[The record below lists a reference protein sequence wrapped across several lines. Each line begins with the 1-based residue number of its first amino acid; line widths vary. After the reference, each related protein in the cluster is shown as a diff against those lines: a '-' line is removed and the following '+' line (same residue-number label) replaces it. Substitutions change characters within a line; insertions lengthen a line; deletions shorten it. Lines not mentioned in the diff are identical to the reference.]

1 MYFCRPGLDTALL
14 PGSFKQTIRGGNAG
28 WRFPPV
34 LLSAP
39 LRHSLRQG
47 HCAQS
52 SMECTLMNYYG
63 CYYTGR
69 GCPCSCDTS
78 DDELFQRGP
87 QGPQGIPGERGPQ
100 GPRGPKGDPGCP
112 GPVGPRGMAGLP
124 GARGPQGVRGD
135 AGPKG
140 DPGPMGP
147 QGIRGVPGPMGPQ
160 GDRGPV
166 GPKGDPGPAGPMGP
180 KGEQGDPGARGP
192 VGEQGPMGEQGLQ
205 GETGPQGPQ
214 GERGCPGPMGEQ
226 GPMGPTGP
234 AGEVGPTGPQG
245 LTGLTG
251 PTGPTGPKGIQG
263 VTGPTGPQGIQGV
276 TGPTGPQGSQGVTG
290 PTGPQGSQGVTGPTG
305 PTGPQ
310 GIQGVTGP
318 TGLTGATP
326 SVTVRNV
333 TSGST
338 AAVTATPS
346 DTGVAL
352 DFVLPQG
359 PTGPTGSTG
368 VKGDIGATGP
378 APTITVEE
386 SSPTAYRVRFHG
398 SGADVVSPN
407 LRASPEVYNINLS
420 STGSAREITLG
431 KLILNVQNAGTS
443 AIRLSLRA
451 ADTAA
456 PVLVDLRRTTIY
468 DGSTIESQTW
478 NSVSFSTAQIIDD
491 ILYDNSQETHWMRL
505 RQQDPAT
512 KLWSMCQITTF
523 ASAAGARVSV
533 IIDWYYTGVTFAAP
547 SGS

>member
-1 MYFCRPGLDTALL
+1 
-14 PGSFKQTIRGGNAG
+14 
-28 WRFPPV
+28 
-34 LLSAP
+34 
-39 LRHSLRQG
+39 
-47 HCAQS
+47 
-52 SMECTLMNYYG
+52 MNYYG

-124 GARGPQGVRGD
+124 GTRGPQGVRGD
-135 AGPKG
+135 A
-140 DPGPMGP
+140 
-147 QGIRGVPGPMGPQ
+147 
-160 GDRGPV
+160 
-166 GPKGDPGPAGPMGP
+166 
-180 KGEQGDPGARGP
+180 
-192 VGEQGPMGEQGLQ
+192 
-205 GETGPQGPQ
+205 
-214 GERGCPGPMGEQ
+214 
-226 GPMGPTGP
+226 
-234 AGEVGPTGPQG
+234 
-245 LTGLTG
+245 
-251 PTGPTGPKGIQG
+251 
-263 VTGPTGPQGIQGV
+263 GPTGPQGIQGV

-290 PTGPQGSQGVTGPTG
+290 P
-305 PTGPQ
+305 
-310 GIQGVTGP
+310 
-318 TGLTGATP
+318 TGATP

-359 PTGPTGSTG
+359 PTGPTGSAG

-407 LRASPEVYNINLS
+407 LRASPEVYNMNLS

>member
-1 MYFCRPGLDTALL
+1 
-14 PGSFKQTIRGGNAG
+14 
-28 WRFPPV
+28 
-34 LLSAP
+34 
-39 LRHSLRQG
+39 
-47 HCAQS
+47 
-52 SMECTLMNYYG
+52 
-63 CYYTGR
+63 
-69 GCPCSCDTS
+69 
-78 DDELFQRGP
+78 
-87 QGPQGIPGERGPQ
+87 
-100 GPRGPKGDPGCP
+100 
-112 GPVGPRGMAGLP
+112 
-124 GARGPQGVRGD
+124 
-135 AGPKG
+135 
-140 DPGPMGP
+140 
-147 QGIRGVPGPMGPQ
+147 
-160 GDRGPV
+160 
-166 GPKGDPGPAGPMGP
+166 
-180 KGEQGDPGARGP
+180 
-192 VGEQGPMGEQGLQ
+192 
-205 GETGPQGPQ
+205 
-214 GERGCPGPMGEQ
+214 
-226 GPMGPTGP
+226 MGPTGP

-305 PTGPQ
+305 PQGIQGVTGPTGPQGSQGVTGPTGPTGPQ

-326 SVTVRNV
+326 S
-333 TSGST
+333 
-338 AAVTATPS
+338 

-352 DFVLPQG
+352 GFVRPQG

-407 LRASPEVYNINLS
+407 LRASPEVYNMNLS

>member
-1 MYFCRPGLDTALL
+1 
-14 PGSFKQTIRGGNAG
+14 
-28 WRFPPV
+28 
-34 LLSAP
+34 
-39 LRHSLRQG
+39 
-47 HCAQS
+47 
-52 SMECTLMNYYG
+52 MNYYG

-124 GARGPQGVRGD
+124 GTRGPQGVRGD

-251 PTGPTGPKGIQG
+251 PTGPI
-263 VTGPTGPQGIQGV
+263 GPQGIQGV
-276 TGPTGPQGSQGVTG
+276 
-290 PTGPQGSQGVTGPTG
+290 TG

-407 LRASPEVYNINLS
+407 LRASPEVYNMNLS

>member
-1 MYFCRPGLDTALL
+1 
-14 PGSFKQTIRGGNAG
+14 
-28 WRFPPV
+28 
-34 LLSAP
+34 
-39 LRHSLRQG
+39 
-47 HCAQS
+47 
-52 SMECTLMNYYG
+52 MNYYG

-251 PTGPTGPKGIQG
+251 PTGPI
-263 VTGPTGPQGIQGV
+263 GPQGIQGV

-290 PTGPQGSQGVTGPTG
+290 PTGT
-305 PTGPQ
+305 
-310 GIQGVTGP
+310 
-318 TGLTGATP
+318 TP

-407 LRASPEVYNINLS
+407 LRASPEVYNMNLS

>member
-1 MYFCRPGLDTALL
+1 
-14 PGSFKQTIRGGNAG
+14 
-28 WRFPPV
+28 
-34 LLSAP
+34 
-39 LRHSLRQG
+39 
-47 HCAQS
+47 
-52 SMECTLMNYYG
+52 MNYYG

-276 TGPTGPQGSQGVTG
+276 TGPTG
-290 PTGPQGSQGVTGPTG
+290 
-305 PTGPQ
+305 
-310 GIQGVTGP
+310 
-318 TGLTGATP
+318 LTGATP

-407 LRASPEVYNINLS
+407 LRASPEVYNMNLS

>member
-1 MYFCRPGLDTALL
+1 
-14 PGSFKQTIRGGNAG
+14 
-28 WRFPPV
+28 
-34 LLSAP
+34 
-39 LRHSLRQG
+39 
-47 HCAQS
+47 
-52 SMECTLMNYYG
+52 
-63 CYYTGR
+63 
-69 GCPCSCDTS
+69 
-78 DDELFQRGP
+78 
-87 QGPQGIPGERGPQ
+87 
-100 GPRGPKGDPGCP
+100 
-112 GPVGPRGMAGLP
+112 
-124 GARGPQGVRGD
+124 
-135 AGPKG
+135 
-140 DPGPMGP
+140 
-147 QGIRGVPGPMGPQ
+147 
-160 GDRGPV
+160 
-166 GPKGDPGPAGPMGP
+166 
-180 KGEQGDPGARGP
+180 
-192 VGEQGPMGEQGLQ
+192 
-205 GETGPQGPQ
+205 
-214 GERGCPGPMGEQ
+214 
-226 GPMGPTGP
+226 MGPTGP

-251 PTGPTGPKGIQG
+251 PTGPTGPQGIQG

-276 TGPTGPQGSQGVTG
+276 TGPTGPQGI
-290 PTGPQGSQGVTGPTG
+290 QGVTGPTG

-310 GIQGVTGP
+310 GIQGVTGPTGPTGPQGSQGVTGP

-346 DTGVAL
+346 DTGVAR

-359 PTGPTGSTG
+359 PTGPTGSAG

-407 LRASPEVYNINLS
+407 LRASPEVYNMNLS

-431 KLILNVQNAGTS
+431 KLILNVQNGS
-443 AIRLSLRA
+443 SSSIRLSLRA
-451 ADTAA
+451 ANTAA

-478 NSVSFSTAQIIDD
+478 NSVPFSTSQIIDD
-491 ILYDNSQETHWMRL
+491 VLYDNSQETHWMRL

>member
-1 MYFCRPGLDTALL
+1 
-14 PGSFKQTIRGGNAG
+14 
-28 WRFPPV
+28 
-34 LLSAP
+34 
-39 LRHSLRQG
+39 
-47 HCAQS
+47 
-52 SMECTLMNYYG
+52 
-63 CYYTGR
+63 
-69 GCPCSCDTS
+69 
-78 DDELFQRGP
+78 
-87 QGPQGIPGERGPQ
+87 
-100 GPRGPKGDPGCP
+100 
-112 GPVGPRGMAGLP
+112 
-124 GARGPQGVRGD
+124 
-135 AGPKG
+135 
-140 DPGPMGP
+140 
-147 QGIRGVPGPMGPQ
+147 
-160 GDRGPV
+160 
-166 GPKGDPGPAGPMGP
+166 
-180 KGEQGDPGARGP
+180 
-192 VGEQGPMGEQGLQ
+192 
-205 GETGPQGPQ
+205 
-214 GERGCPGPMGEQ
+214 
-226 GPMGPTGP
+226 MGPTGP

-251 PTGPTGPKGIQG
+251 PTGPIGPQGIQGVTGPTGPQGIQGVTGPTGPQGSQGIQGVTGPTGPTGPQGIQGVTGPTGPQGSQGVTGPTGPQGIQG

-407 LRASPEVYNINLS
+407 LRASPEVYNMNLS

>member
-1 MYFCRPGLDTALL
+1 
-14 PGSFKQTIRGGNAG
+14 
-28 WRFPPV
+28 
-34 LLSAP
+34 
-39 LRHSLRQG
+39 
-47 HCAQS
+47 
-52 SMECTLMNYYG
+52 MNYYG

-263 VTGPTGPQGIQGV
+263 VTGPTGPQG
-276 TGPTGPQGSQGVTG
+276 SQGVTG
-290 PTGPQGSQGVTGPTG
+290 PTGT
-305 PTGPQ
+305 
-310 GIQGVTGP
+310 
-318 TGLTGATP
+318 TP

-407 LRASPEVYNINLS
+407 LRASPEVYNMNLS

>member
-1 MYFCRPGLDTALL
+1 
-14 PGSFKQTIRGGNAG
+14 
-28 WRFPPV
+28 
-34 LLSAP
+34 
-39 LRHSLRQG
+39 
-47 HCAQS
+47 
-52 SMECTLMNYYG
+52 
-63 CYYTGR
+63 
-69 GCPCSCDTS
+69 
-78 DDELFQRGP
+78 
-87 QGPQGIPGERGPQ
+87 
-100 GPRGPKGDPGCP
+100 
-112 GPVGPRGMAGLP
+112 
-124 GARGPQGVRGD
+124 
-135 AGPKG
+135 
-140 DPGPMGP
+140 
-147 QGIRGVPGPMGPQ
+147 
-160 GDRGPV
+160 
-166 GPKGDPGPAGPMGP
+166 
-180 KGEQGDPGARGP
+180 
-192 VGEQGPMGEQGLQ
+192 
-205 GETGPQGPQ
+205 
-214 GERGCPGPMGEQ
+214 
-226 GPMGPTGP
+226 MGPTGP

-251 PTGPTGPKGIQG
+251 PTGPTGPQGIQG

-276 TGPTGPQGSQGVTG
+276 TGPTGPQGI
-290 PTGPQGSQGVTGPTG
+290 QGVTGPTG

-310 GIQGVTGP
+310 GIQGVTGPTGPTGPQGSQGVTGP

-359 PTGPTGSTG
+359 PTGPTGSAG

-407 LRASPEVYNINLS
+407 LRASPEVYNMNLS

-431 KLILNVQNAGTS
+431 KLILNVQNGS
-443 AIRLSLRA
+443 SSSIRLSLRA
-451 ADTAA
+451 ANTAA

-478 NSVSFSTAQIIDD
+478 NSVPFSTSQIIDD
-491 ILYDNSQETHWMRL
+491 VLYDNSQETHWMRL

-512 KLWSMCQITTF
+512 SLWSMCQITTF
-523 ASAAGARVSV
+523 ASAAGARVS
-533 IIDWYYTGVTFAAP
+533 IIVDWYYTGATFTVPTA
-547 SGS
+547 

>member
-1 MYFCRPGLDTALL
+1 
-14 PGSFKQTIRGGNAG
+14 
-28 WRFPPV
+28 
-34 LLSAP
+34 
-39 LRHSLRQG
+39 
-47 HCAQS
+47 
-52 SMECTLMNYYG
+52 
-63 CYYTGR
+63 
-69 GCPCSCDTS
+69 
-78 DDELFQRGP
+78 
-87 QGPQGIPGERGPQ
+87 
-100 GPRGPKGDPGCP
+100 
-112 GPVGPRGMAGLP
+112 
-124 GARGPQGVRGD
+124 
-135 AGPKG
+135 
-140 DPGPMGP
+140 
-147 QGIRGVPGPMGPQ
+147 
-160 GDRGPV
+160 
-166 GPKGDPGPAGPMGP
+166 
-180 KGEQGDPGARGP
+180 
-192 VGEQGPMGEQGLQ
+192 
-205 GETGPQGPQ
+205 
-214 GERGCPGPMGEQ
+214 
-226 GPMGPTGP
+226 MGPTGP
-234 AGEVGPTGPQG
+234 AGEAGPTGPQG

-251 PTGPTGPKGIQG
+251 PTGPIGPSGAPG
-263 VTGPTGPQGIQGV
+263 STGPTGPQGIQGV
-276 TGPTGPQGSQGVTG
+276 TGPTGPTGSQGI
-290 PTGPQGSQGVTGPTG
+290 QGVTGPTG

-318 TGLTGATP
+318 TGPTGPQGIQGVTGPTGPTGPQGIQGVAGPTGPTGSQGIQGVTGPTGATP

-359 PTGPTGSTG
+359 PTGPAGSAG

-407 LRASPEVYNINLS
+407 LRASPEVYNMNLS

-431 KLILNVQNAGTS
+431 KLILSVQNASTS

>member
-1 MYFCRPGLDTALL
+1 
-14 PGSFKQTIRGGNAG
+14 
-28 WRFPPV
+28 
-34 LLSAP
+34 
-39 LRHSLRQG
+39 
-47 HCAQS
+47 
-52 SMECTLMNYYG
+52 
-63 CYYTGR
+63 
-69 GCPCSCDTS
+69 
-78 DDELFQRGP
+78 
-87 QGPQGIPGERGPQ
+87 
-100 GPRGPKGDPGCP
+100 
-112 GPVGPRGMAGLP
+112 
-124 GARGPQGVRGD
+124 
-135 AGPKG
+135 
-140 DPGPMGP
+140 
-147 QGIRGVPGPMGPQ
+147 
-160 GDRGPV
+160 
-166 GPKGDPGPAGPMGP
+166 
-180 KGEQGDPGARGP
+180 
-192 VGEQGPMGEQGLQ
+192 
-205 GETGPQGPQ
+205 
-214 GERGCPGPMGEQ
+214 
-226 GPMGPTGP
+226 MGPTGP

-251 PTGPTGPKGIQG
+251 PTGPTGPQGIQG

-310 GIQGVTGP
+310 GSQGVTGPTGPQGIQGVTGP
-318 TGLTGATP
+318 TGPQGSQGVTGPTGPQGIQGVTGPTGPQGIQGVTGPTGPQGIQGVTGPTGPQGSQGVTGPTGTTP

-359 PTGPTGSTG
+359 PTGPTGSAG

-407 LRASPEVYNINLS
+407 LRASPEVYNMNLS

>member
-1 MYFCRPGLDTALL
+1 
-14 PGSFKQTIRGGNAG
+14 
-28 WRFPPV
+28 
-34 LLSAP
+34 
-39 LRHSLRQG
+39 
-47 HCAQS
+47 
-52 SMECTLMNYYG
+52 MNYYG

-124 GARGPQGVRGD
+124 GTRGPQGVRGD

-251 PTGPTGPKGIQG
+251 PTGPI
-263 VTGPTGPQGIQGV
+263 GPQGIQGV

-290 PTGPQGSQGVTGPTG
+290 PTGT
-305 PTGPQ
+305 
-310 GIQGVTGP
+310 
-318 TGLTGATP
+318 TP

-407 LRASPEVYNINLS
+407 LRASPEVYNMNLS

>member
-1 MYFCRPGLDTALL
+1 
-14 PGSFKQTIRGGNAG
+14 
-28 WRFPPV
+28 
-34 LLSAP
+34 
-39 LRHSLRQG
+39 
-47 HCAQS
+47 
-52 SMECTLMNYYG
+52 
-63 CYYTGR
+63 
-69 GCPCSCDTS
+69 
-78 DDELFQRGP
+78 
-87 QGPQGIPGERGPQ
+87 
-100 GPRGPKGDPGCP
+100 
-112 GPVGPRGMAGLP
+112 
-124 GARGPQGVRGD
+124 
-135 AGPKG
+135 
-140 DPGPMGP
+140 
-147 QGIRGVPGPMGPQ
+147 
-160 GDRGPV
+160 
-166 GPKGDPGPAGPMGP
+166 
-180 KGEQGDPGARGP
+180 
-192 VGEQGPMGEQGLQ
+192 
-205 GETGPQGPQ
+205 
-214 GERGCPGPMGEQ
+214 
-226 GPMGPTGP
+226 MGPTGP

-251 PTGPTGPKGIQG
+251 PTGPIGPQGIQGVTGPTGPQGSQGVTGPTGPQGSQGVTGPTGPQGIQG

-305 PTGPQ
+305 
-310 GIQGVTGP
+310 
-318 TGLTGATP
+318 ATP

-359 PTGPTGSTG
+359 PTGPAGSAG

-407 LRASPEVYNINLS
+407 LRASPEVYNMNLS

-431 KLILNVQNAGTS
+431 KLILSVQNASTS

>member
-1 MYFCRPGLDTALL
+1 
-14 PGSFKQTIRGGNAG
+14 
-28 WRFPPV
+28 
-34 LLSAP
+34 
-39 LRHSLRQG
+39 
-47 HCAQS
+47 
-52 SMECTLMNYYG
+52 
-63 CYYTGR
+63 
-69 GCPCSCDTS
+69 
-78 DDELFQRGP
+78 
-87 QGPQGIPGERGPQ
+87 
-100 GPRGPKGDPGCP
+100 
-112 GPVGPRGMAGLP
+112 MAGLP

-263 VTGPTGPQGIQGV
+263 VTGPTGPQG
-276 TGPTGPQGSQGVTG
+276 SQGVTG
-290 PTGPQGSQGVTGPTG
+290 PTGT
-305 PTGPQ
+305 
-310 GIQGVTGP
+310 
-318 TGLTGATP
+318 TP

-407 LRASPEVYNINLS
+407 LRASPEVYNMNLS

>member
-1 MYFCRPGLDTALL
+1 
-14 PGSFKQTIRGGNAG
+14 
-28 WRFPPV
+28 
-34 LLSAP
+34 
-39 LRHSLRQG
+39 
-47 HCAQS
+47 
-52 SMECTLMNYYG
+52 
-63 CYYTGR
+63 
-69 GCPCSCDTS
+69 
-78 DDELFQRGP
+78 
-87 QGPQGIPGERGPQ
+87 
-100 GPRGPKGDPGCP
+100 
-112 GPVGPRGMAGLP
+112 
-124 GARGPQGVRGD
+124 
-135 AGPKG
+135 
-140 DPGPMGP
+140 
-147 QGIRGVPGPMGPQ
+147 
-160 GDRGPV
+160 
-166 GPKGDPGPAGPMGP
+166 
-180 KGEQGDPGARGP
+180 
-192 VGEQGPMGEQGLQ
+192 
-205 GETGPQGPQ
+205 
-214 GERGCPGPMGEQ
+214 
-226 GPMGPTGP
+226 MGPTGP

-305 PTGPQ
+305 PQGIQGVTGPTGPQGSQGVTGPTGPTGPQ

-359 PTGPTGSTG
+359 PSGPTGSTG

-386 SSPTAYRVRFHG
+386 STPTTYRVRFHS
-398 SGADVVSPN
+398 SGADVISPN
-407 LRASPEVYNINLS
+407 LRAAPEVYNMDLS
-420 STGSAREITLG
+420 ATGSTRDIPLG
-431 KLILNVQNAGTS
+431 KLILNVQNGS
-443 AIRLSLRA
+443 SSSIRLSLRA
-451 ADTAA
+451 ANTAA

-478 NSVSFSTAQIIDD
+478 NSVPFSTSQIIDD
-491 ILYDNSQETHWMRL
+491 VLYDNSQETHWMRL

-512 KLWSMCQITTF
+512 SLWSMCQITTF
-523 ASAAGARVSV
+523 ASAAGARVS
-533 IIDWYYTGVTFAAP
+533 IIVDWYYTGATFTVP
-547 SGS
+547 TV

>member
-1 MYFCRPGLDTALL
+1 
-14 PGSFKQTIRGGNAG
+14 
-28 WRFPPV
+28 
-34 LLSAP
+34 
-39 LRHSLRQG
+39 
-47 HCAQS
+47 
-52 SMECTLMNYYG
+52 MNYYG

-124 GARGPQGVRGD
+124 GTRGPQGVRGD
-135 AGPKG
+135 A
-140 DPGPMGP
+140 
-147 QGIRGVPGPMGPQ
+147 
-160 GDRGPV
+160 
-166 GPKGDPGPAGPMGP
+166 
-180 KGEQGDPGARGP
+180 
-192 VGEQGPMGEQGLQ
+192 
-205 GETGPQGPQ
+205 
-214 GERGCPGPMGEQ
+214 
-226 GPMGPTGP
+226 
-234 AGEVGPTGPQG
+234 
-245 LTGLTG
+245 
-251 PTGPTGPKGIQG
+251 
-263 VTGPTGPQGIQGV
+263 GPTGPQGIQGV
-276 TGPTGPQGSQGVTG
+276 TGPTGP
-290 PTGPQGSQGVTGPTG
+290 TGPQGSQGVTGPTG
-305 PTGPQ
+305 T
-310 GIQGVTGP
+310 
-318 TGLTGATP
+318 TP

-407 LRASPEVYNINLS
+407 LRASPEVYNMNLS

>member
-1 MYFCRPGLDTALL
+1 
-14 PGSFKQTIRGGNAG
+14 
-28 WRFPPV
+28 
-34 LLSAP
+34 
-39 LRHSLRQG
+39 
-47 HCAQS
+47 
-52 SMECTLMNYYG
+52 MNYYG

-263 VTGPTGPQGIQGV
+263 VTGPTGP
-276 TGPTGPQGSQGVTG
+276 
-290 PTGPQGSQGVTGPTG
+290 
-305 PTGPQ
+305 TGPQ

-386 SSPTAYRVRFHG
+386 STPTTYRVRFHS
-398 SGADVVSPN
+398 SGADVISPN
-407 LRASPEVYNINLS
+407 LRAAPEVYNMDLS
-420 STGSAREITLG
+420 ATGSTRDIPLG
-431 KLILNVQNAGTS
+431 KLILNVQNGS
-443 AIRLSLRA
+443 SSSIRLSLRA
-451 ADTAA
+451 ANTAA

-478 NSVSFSTAQIIDD
+478 NSVPFSTSQIIDD
-491 ILYDNSQETHWMRL
+491 VLYDNSQETHWMRL

-512 KLWSMCQITTF
+512 SLWSMCQITTF
-523 ASAAGARVSV
+523 ASAAGARVS
-533 IIDWYYTGVTFAAP
+533 IIVDWYYTGATFTVP
-547 SGS
+547 TV

>member
-1 MYFCRPGLDTALL
+1 
-14 PGSFKQTIRGGNAG
+14 
-28 WRFPPV
+28 
-34 LLSAP
+34 
-39 LRHSLRQG
+39 
-47 HCAQS
+47 
-52 SMECTLMNYYG
+52 MNYYG

-124 GARGPQGVRGD
+124 GTRGPQGVRGD

-166 GPKGDPGPAGPMGP
+166 DPKGDPGPAGPMGP

-251 PTGPTGPKGIQG
+251 PTGPI
-263 VTGPTGPQGIQGV
+263 GPQGIQGV

-290 PTGPQGSQGVTGPTG
+290 PTGT
-305 PTGPQ
+305 
-310 GIQGVTGP
+310 
-318 TGLTGATP
+318 TP

-407 LRASPEVYNINLS
+407 LRASPEVYNMNLS

>member
-1 MYFCRPGLDTALL
+1 
-14 PGSFKQTIRGGNAG
+14 
-28 WRFPPV
+28 
-34 LLSAP
+34 
-39 LRHSLRQG
+39 
-47 HCAQS
+47 
-52 SMECTLMNYYG
+52 
-63 CYYTGR
+63 
-69 GCPCSCDTS
+69 
-78 DDELFQRGP
+78 
-87 QGPQGIPGERGPQ
+87 
-100 GPRGPKGDPGCP
+100 
-112 GPVGPRGMAGLP
+112 
-124 GARGPQGVRGD
+124 
-135 AGPKG
+135 
-140 DPGPMGP
+140 
-147 QGIRGVPGPMGPQ
+147 
-160 GDRGPV
+160 
-166 GPKGDPGPAGPMGP
+166 
-180 KGEQGDPGARGP
+180 
-192 VGEQGPMGEQGLQ
+192 
-205 GETGPQGPQ
+205 
-214 GERGCPGPMGEQ
+214 
-226 GPMGPTGP
+226 MGPTGP

-276 TGPTGPQGSQGVTG
+276 TGPTGPQGIQGVTGPTGPQGIQGVTGPTGPQGSQGVTGPTGPQGSQGVTGPTGPQGSQGVTGPTGPQGSQGVTGPTGPQGIQGVTG

>member
-1 MYFCRPGLDTALL
+1 
-14 PGSFKQTIRGGNAG
+14 
-28 WRFPPV
+28 
-34 LLSAP
+34 
-39 LRHSLRQG
+39 
-47 HCAQS
+47 
-52 SMECTLMNYYG
+52 MNYYG

-124 GARGPQGVRGD
+124 GTRGPQGVRGD
-135 AGPKG
+135 A
-140 DPGPMGP
+140 
-147 QGIRGVPGPMGPQ
+147 
-160 GDRGPV
+160 
-166 GPKGDPGPAGPMGP
+166 
-180 KGEQGDPGARGP
+180 
-192 VGEQGPMGEQGLQ
+192 
-205 GETGPQGPQ
+205 
-214 GERGCPGPMGEQ
+214 
-226 GPMGPTGP
+226 
-234 AGEVGPTGPQG
+234 
-245 LTGLTG
+245 
-251 PTGPTGPKGIQG
+251 
-263 VTGPTGPQGIQGV
+263 GPTGPQGIQGV
-276 TGPTGPQGSQGVTG
+276 TGPTGPTGPQDIQGVTGPTG

-305 PTGPQ
+305 T
-310 GIQGVTGP
+310 
-318 TGLTGATP
+318 TP

-359 PTGPTGSTG
+359 PTGPTGSAG

-407 LRASPEVYNINLS
+407 LRASPEVYNMNLS

-443 AIRLSLRA
+443 ASRLSLRA

-547 SGS
+547 SGF

>member
-1 MYFCRPGLDTALL
+1 
-14 PGSFKQTIRGGNAG
+14 
-28 WRFPPV
+28 
-34 LLSAP
+34 
-39 LRHSLRQG
+39 
-47 HCAQS
+47 
-52 SMECTLMNYYG
+52 
-63 CYYTGR
+63 
-69 GCPCSCDTS
+69 
-78 DDELFQRGP
+78 
-87 QGPQGIPGERGPQ
+87 
-100 GPRGPKGDPGCP
+100 
-112 GPVGPRGMAGLP
+112 
-124 GARGPQGVRGD
+124 
-135 AGPKG
+135 
-140 DPGPMGP
+140 
-147 QGIRGVPGPMGPQ
+147 
-160 GDRGPV
+160 
-166 GPKGDPGPAGPMGP
+166 
-180 KGEQGDPGARGP
+180 
-192 VGEQGPMGEQGLQ
+192 
-205 GETGPQGPQ
+205 
-214 GERGCPGPMGEQ
+214 
-226 GPMGPTGP
+226 MGPTGP

-251 PTGPTGPKGIQG
+251 PTGPIGPQGIQGVTGPTGPQGIQGVTGPTGSQGIQG

-290 PTGPQGSQGVTGPTG
+290 PTGPQGIQGITGPTGPQGIQGVTGPTGPQGIQGVTGPTGPQGIQGVTGPTGPQGIQGVTGPTG

-359 PTGPTGSTG
+359 PTGPTGSAG

-407 LRASPEVYNINLS
+407 LRASPEVYNMNLS

>member
-1 MYFCRPGLDTALL
+1 
-14 PGSFKQTIRGGNAG
+14 
-28 WRFPPV
+28 
-34 LLSAP
+34 
-39 LRHSLRQG
+39 
-47 HCAQS
+47 
-52 SMECTLMNYYG
+52 MNYYG

-263 VTGPTGPQGIQGV
+263 VTGPTG
-276 TGPTGPQGSQGVTG
+276 
-290 PTGPQGSQGVTGPTG
+290 
-305 PTGPQ
+305 
-310 GIQGVTGP
+310 
-318 TGLTGATP
+318 LTGATP

-407 LRASPEVYNINLS
+407 LRASPEVYNMNLS

>member
-1 MYFCRPGLDTALL
+1 M
-14 PGSFKQTIRGGNAG
+14 
-28 WRFPPV
+28 
-34 LLSAP
+34 
-39 LRHSLRQG
+39 
-47 HCAQS
+47 
-52 SMECTLMNYYG
+52 
-63 CYYTGR
+63 
-69 GCPCSCDTS
+69 
-78 DDELFQRGP
+78 
-87 QGPQGIPGERGPQ
+87 
-100 GPRGPKGDPGCP
+100 
-112 GPVGPRGMAGLP
+112 
-124 GARGPQGVRGD
+124 
-135 AGPKG
+135 
-140 DPGPMGP
+140 
-147 QGIRGVPGPMGPQ
+147 
-160 GDRGPV
+160 
-166 GPKGDPGPAGPMGP
+166 
-180 KGEQGDPGARGP
+180 
-192 VGEQGPMGEQGLQ
+192 
-205 GETGPQGPQ
+205 
-214 GERGCPGPMGEQ
+214 
-226 GPMGPTGP
+226 
-234 AGEVGPTGPQG
+234 
-245 LTGLTG
+245 
-251 PTGPTGPKGIQG
+251 
-263 VTGPTGPQGIQGV
+263 
-276 TGPTGPQGSQGVTG
+276 
-290 PTGPQGSQGVTGPTG
+290 
-305 PTGPQ
+305 
-310 GIQGVTGP
+310 
-318 TGLTGATP
+318 
-326 SVTVRNV
+326 RNV

-346 DTGVAL
+346 DTGVAR

-359 PTGPTGSTG
+359 PTGPTGSAG

-407 LRASPEVYNINLS
+407 LRASPEVYNMNLS

>member
-1 MYFCRPGLDTALL
+1 MGL
-14 PGSFKQTIRGGNAG
+14 
-28 WRFPPV
+28 
-34 LLSAP
+34 
-39 LRHSLRQG
+39 
-47 HCAQS
+47 
-52 SMECTLMNYYG
+52 
-63 CYYTGR
+63 
-69 GCPCSCDTS
+69 
-78 DDELFQRGP
+78 
-87 QGPQGIPGERGPQ
+87 
-100 GPRGPKGDPGCP
+100 
-112 GPVGPRGMAGLP
+112 
-124 GARGPQGVRGD
+124 
-135 AGPKG
+135 
-140 DPGPMGP
+140 
-147 QGIRGVPGPMGPQ
+147 
-160 GDRGPV
+160 
-166 GPKGDPGPAGPMGP
+166 
-180 KGEQGDPGARGP
+180 
-192 VGEQGPMGEQGLQ
+192 
-205 GETGPQGPQ
+205 
-214 GERGCPGPMGEQ
+214 
-226 GPMGPTGP
+226 TGP

-251 PTGPTGPKGIQG
+251 PTGPTGPQGIQG

-276 TGPTGPQGSQGVTG
+276 TGPTGPQGI
-290 PTGPQGSQGVTGPTG
+290 QGVTGPTG

-310 GIQGVTGP
+310 GIQGVTGPTGPTGPQGSQGVTGP

-359 PTGPTGSTG
+359 PTGPTGSAG

-407 LRASPEVYNINLS
+407 LRASPEVYNMNLS

-431 KLILNVQNAGTS
+431 KLILNVQNGS
-443 AIRLSLRA
+443 SSSIRLSLRA
-451 ADTAA
+451 ANTAA

-478 NSVSFSTAQIIDD
+478 NSVPFSTSQIIDD
-491 ILYDNSQETHWMRL
+491 VLYDNSQETHWMRL

-512 KLWSMCQITTF
+512 SLWSMCQITTF
-523 ASAAGARVSV
+523 ASAAGARVS
-533 IIDWYYTGVTFAAP
+533 IIVDWYYTGATFTVPTA
-547 SGS
+547 

>member
-1 MYFCRPGLDTALL
+1 
-14 PGSFKQTIRGGNAG
+14 
-28 WRFPPV
+28 
-34 LLSAP
+34 
-39 LRHSLRQG
+39 
-47 HCAQS
+47 
-52 SMECTLMNYYG
+52 
-63 CYYTGR
+63 
-69 GCPCSCDTS
+69 
-78 DDELFQRGP
+78 
-87 QGPQGIPGERGPQ
+87 
-100 GPRGPKGDPGCP
+100 
-112 GPVGPRGMAGLP
+112 
-124 GARGPQGVRGD
+124 
-135 AGPKG
+135 
-140 DPGPMGP
+140 
-147 QGIRGVPGPMGPQ
+147 
-160 GDRGPV
+160 
-166 GPKGDPGPAGPMGP
+166 
-180 KGEQGDPGARGP
+180 
-192 VGEQGPMGEQGLQ
+192 
-205 GETGPQGPQ
+205 
-214 GERGCPGPMGEQ
+214 
-226 GPMGPTGP
+226 MGPTGP

-251 PTGPTGPKGIQG
+251 PTGPTGPQGIQG
-263 VTGPTGPQGIQGV
+263 VTGPTGPTGPQGIQGV

-290 PTGPQGSQGVTGPTG
+290 PTGPQGIQGVTGPTGPQGIQGVTGPTG

-318 TGLTGATP
+318 TGPTVPQGSQGVTGPTGTTP

-359 PTGPTGSTG
+359 PTGPTGSAG

-407 LRASPEVYNINLS
+407 LRASPEVYNMNLS

>member
-1 MYFCRPGLDTALL
+1 MDVITQEGAAPAPVIPQMTNCF
-14 PGSFKQTIRGGNAG
+14 SAG
-28 WRFPPV
+28 RR
-34 LLSAP
+34 A
-39 LRHSLRQG
+39 
-47 HCAQS
+47 
-52 SMECTLMNYYG
+52 
-63 CYYTGR
+63 
-69 GCPCSCDTS
+69 
-78 DDELFQRGP
+78 
-87 QGPQGIPGERGPQ
+87 
-100 GPRGPKGDPGCP
+100 PKGSPVSGVRRAHVVQRAIQAVLGLSGPAVWPGCP
-112 GPVGPRGMAGLP
+112 A
-124 GARGPQGVRGD
+124 QGVRGD

-251 PTGPTGPKGIQG
+251 PTGPTGPQGSQG
-263 VTGPTGPQGIQGV
+263 VTGPTGPQGI
-276 TGPTGPQGSQGVTG
+276 QGVTG

>member
-1 MYFCRPGLDTALL
+1 
-14 PGSFKQTIRGGNAG
+14 
-28 WRFPPV
+28 
-34 LLSAP
+34 
-39 LRHSLRQG
+39 
-47 HCAQS
+47 
-52 SMECTLMNYYG
+52 MNYYG

-124 GARGPQGVRGD
+124 GTRGPQGVRGD

-251 PTGPTGPKGIQG
+251 PTGPK
-263 VTGPTGPQGIQGV
+263 GIQGV

-290 PTGPQGSQGVTGPTG
+290 P
-305 PTGPQ
+305 
-310 GIQGVTGP
+310 
-318 TGLTGATP
+318 TGATP

-386 SSPTAYRVRFHG
+386 STPTTYRVRFHS
-398 SGADVVSPN
+398 SGADVISPN
-407 LRASPEVYNINLS
+407 LRAAPEVYNMDLS
-420 STGSAREITLG
+420 ATGSTRDIPLG
-431 KLILNVQNAGTS
+431 KLILNVQNGS
-443 AIRLSLRA
+443 SSSIRLSLRA
-451 ADTAA
+451 ANTAA

-478 NSVSFSTAQIIDD
+478 NSVPFSTSQIIDD
-491 ILYDNSQETHWMRL
+491 VLYDNSQETHWMRL

-512 KLWSMCQITTF
+512 SLWSMCQITTF
-523 ASAAGARVSV
+523 ASAAGARVS
-533 IIDWYYTGVTFAAP
+533 IIVDWYYTGATFTVP
-547 SGS
+547 TV

>member
-1 MYFCRPGLDTALL
+1 
-14 PGSFKQTIRGGNAG
+14 
-28 WRFPPV
+28 
-34 LLSAP
+34 
-39 LRHSLRQG
+39 
-47 HCAQS
+47 
-52 SMECTLMNYYG
+52 MNYYG

-124 GARGPQGVRGD
+124 GTRGPQGVRGD
-135 AGPKG
+135 AGP
-140 DPGPMGP
+140 
-147 QGIRGVPGPMGPQ
+147 
-160 GDRGPV
+160 
-166 GPKGDPGPAGPMGP
+166 
-180 KGEQGDPGARGP
+180 
-192 VGEQGPMGEQGLQ
+192 
-205 GETGPQGPQ
+205 
-214 GERGCPGPMGEQ
+214 
-226 GPMGPTGP
+226 
-234 AGEVGPTGPQG
+234 
-245 LTGLTG
+245 
-251 PTGPTGPKGIQG
+251 
-263 VTGPTGPQGIQGV
+263 TGPQGI
-276 TGPTGPQGSQGVTG
+276 
-290 PTGPQGSQGVTGPTG
+290 QGVTGPTG

-318 TGLTGATP
+318 TGPTGPQGSQGVTGPTGTTP

-359 PTGPTGSTG
+359 PTGPTGSAG

-407 LRASPEVYNINLS
+407 LRASPEVYNMNLS

-456 PVLVDLRRTTIY
+456 SGEPQSTTGAPLNLRP
-468 DGSTIESQTW
+468 G
-478 NSVSFSTAQIIDD
+478 TAYPFP
-491 ILYDNSQETHWMRL
+491 LL
-505 RQQDPAT
+505 R
-512 KLWSMCQITTF
+512 
-523 ASAAGARVSV
+523 
-533 IIDWYYTGVTFAAP
+533 
-547 SGS
+547 

>member
-1 MYFCRPGLDTALL
+1 
-14 PGSFKQTIRGGNAG
+14 
-28 WRFPPV
+28 
-34 LLSAP
+34 
-39 LRHSLRQG
+39 
-47 HCAQS
+47 
-52 SMECTLMNYYG
+52 MNYYG

-166 GPKGDPGPAGPMGP
+166 GPKGDPGPA
-180 KGEQGDPGARGP
+180 
-192 VGEQGPMGEQGLQ
+192 
-205 GETGPQGPQ
+205 
-214 GERGCPGPMGEQ
+214 
-226 GPMGPTGP
+226 GP

-407 LRASPEVYNINLS
+407 LRASPEVYNMNLS

>member
-1 MYFCRPGLDTALL
+1 
-14 PGSFKQTIRGGNAG
+14 
-28 WRFPPV
+28 
-34 LLSAP
+34 
-39 LRHSLRQG
+39 
-47 HCAQS
+47 
-52 SMECTLMNYYG
+52 
-63 CYYTGR
+63 
-69 GCPCSCDTS
+69 
-78 DDELFQRGP
+78 
-87 QGPQGIPGERGPQ
+87 
-100 GPRGPKGDPGCP
+100 
-112 GPVGPRGMAGLP
+112 
-124 GARGPQGVRGD
+124 
-135 AGPKG
+135 
-140 DPGPMGP
+140 
-147 QGIRGVPGPMGPQ
+147 
-160 GDRGPV
+160 
-166 GPKGDPGPAGPMGP
+166 
-180 KGEQGDPGARGP
+180 
-192 VGEQGPMGEQGLQ
+192 
-205 GETGPQGPQ
+205 
-214 GERGCPGPMGEQ
+214 
-226 GPMGPTGP
+226 MGPTGP

-251 PTGPTGPKGIQG
+251 PTGPIGPQGIQG

-276 TGPTGPQGSQGVTG
+276 TGPTGPQGS
-290 PTGPQGSQGVTGPTG
+290 
-305 PTGPQ
+305 
-310 GIQGVTGP
+310 QGVTGP

-407 LRASPEVYNINLS
+407 LRASPEVYNMNLS

>member
-1 MYFCRPGLDTALL
+1 MWFRLCFVLHKKGISQIYRYDTEAV
-14 PGSFKQTIRGGNAG
+14 PAVGKAGSFALKGAQYDVFLQTRAG
-28 WRFPPV
+28 
-34 LLSAP
+34 
-39 LRHSLRQG
+39 HS
-47 HCAQS
+47 
-52 SMECTLMNYYG
+52 
-63 CYYTGR
+63 
-69 GCPCSCDTS
+69 
-78 DDELFQRGP
+78 
-87 QGPQGIPGERGPQ
+87 
-100 GPRGPKGDPGCP
+100 
-112 GPVGPRGMAGLP
+112 
-124 GARGPQGVRGD
+124 
-135 AGPKG
+135 
-140 DPGPMGP
+140 
-147 QGIRGVPGPMGPQ
+147 
-160 GDRGPV
+160 
-166 GPKGDPGPAGPMGP
+166 
-180 KGEQGDPGARGP
+180 
-192 VGEQGPMGEQGLQ
+192 
-205 GETGPQGPQ
+205 
-214 GERGCPGPMGEQ
+214 
-226 GPMGPTGP
+226 
-234 AGEVGPTGPQG
+234 
-245 LTGLTG
+245 
-251 PTGPTGPKGIQG
+251 
-263 VTGPTGPQGIQGV
+263 
-276 TGPTGPQGSQGVTG
+276 
-290 PTGPQGSQGVTGPTG
+290 
-305 PTGPQ
+305 
-310 GIQGVTGP
+310 
-318 TGLTGATP
+318 
-326 SVTVRNV
+326 
-333 TSGST
+333 

-378 APTITVEE
+378 ASTITVEE

-407 LRASPEVYNINLS
+407 LRASPEVYNMNLS

>member
-1 MYFCRPGLDTALL
+1 
-14 PGSFKQTIRGGNAG
+14 
-28 WRFPPV
+28 
-34 LLSAP
+34 
-39 LRHSLRQG
+39 
-47 HCAQS
+47 
-52 SMECTLMNYYG
+52 MNYYG

-124 GARGPQGVRGD
+124 GTRGPQGVRGD
-135 AGPKG
+135 AGP
-140 DPGPMGP
+140 
-147 QGIRGVPGPMGPQ
+147 
-160 GDRGPV
+160 
-166 GPKGDPGPAGPMGP
+166 
-180 KGEQGDPGARGP
+180 
-192 VGEQGPMGEQGLQ
+192 
-205 GETGPQGPQ
+205 
-214 GERGCPGPMGEQ
+214 
-226 GPMGPTGP
+226 
-234 AGEVGPTGPQG
+234 
-245 LTGLTG
+245 
-251 PTGPTGPKGIQG
+251 
-263 VTGPTGPQGIQGV
+263 TGPQGI
-276 TGPTGPQGSQGVTG
+276 
-290 PTGPQGSQGVTGPTG
+290 QGVTGPTG

-318 TGLTGATP
+318 TGPTGPQGSQCVTGPTGTTP

-359 PTGPTGSTG
+359 PTGPTGSAG

-407 LRASPEVYNINLS
+407 LRASPEVYNMNLS

>member
-1 MYFCRPGLDTALL
+1 
-14 PGSFKQTIRGGNAG
+14 
-28 WRFPPV
+28 
-34 LLSAP
+34 
-39 LRHSLRQG
+39 
-47 HCAQS
+47 
-52 SMECTLMNYYG
+52 
-63 CYYTGR
+63 
-69 GCPCSCDTS
+69 
-78 DDELFQRGP
+78 
-87 QGPQGIPGERGPQ
+87 
-100 GPRGPKGDPGCP
+100 
-112 GPVGPRGMAGLP
+112 
-124 GARGPQGVRGD
+124 
-135 AGPKG
+135 
-140 DPGPMGP
+140 
-147 QGIRGVPGPMGPQ
+147 
-160 GDRGPV
+160 
-166 GPKGDPGPAGPMGP
+166 
-180 KGEQGDPGARGP
+180 
-192 VGEQGPMGEQGLQ
+192 
-205 GETGPQGPQ
+205 
-214 GERGCPGPMGEQ
+214 
-226 GPMGPTGP
+226 MGPTGP
-234 AGEVGPTGPQG
+234 AGEAGPTGPQG

-251 PTGPTGPKGIQG
+251 PTGPIGPSGAPGSTGPTGPQGIQG
-263 VTGPTGPQGIQGV
+263 VTGPTGPTGSQGIQGVTGPTGPTGPQGIQGV

-290 PTGPQGSQGVTGPTG
+290 PTGT
-305 PTGPQ
+305 
-310 GIQGVTGP
+310 
-318 TGLTGATP
+318 TP

-407 LRASPEVYNINLS
+407 LRASPEVYNMNLS

>member
-1 MYFCRPGLDTALL
+1 
-14 PGSFKQTIRGGNAG
+14 
-28 WRFPPV
+28 
-34 LLSAP
+34 
-39 LRHSLRQG
+39 
-47 HCAQS
+47 
-52 SMECTLMNYYG
+52 MNYYG

-69 GCPCSCDTS
+69 DCPCSCDTS

-87 QGPQGIPGERGPQ
+87 QGPQGIPGKRGPQ

-124 GARGPQGVRGD
+124 GTRGPQGVRGD
-135 AGPKG
+135 A
-140 DPGPMGP
+140 
-147 QGIRGVPGPMGPQ
+147 
-160 GDRGPV
+160 
-166 GPKGDPGPAGPMGP
+166 
-180 KGEQGDPGARGP
+180 
-192 VGEQGPMGEQGLQ
+192 
-205 GETGPQGPQ
+205 
-214 GERGCPGPMGEQ
+214 
-226 GPMGPTGP
+226 
-234 AGEVGPTGPQG
+234 
-245 LTGLTG
+245 
-251 PTGPTGPKGIQG
+251 
-263 VTGPTGPQGIQGV
+263 GPTGPQGIQGV
-276 TGPTGPQGSQGVTG
+276 TGPTGPQGSQGVTV
-290 PTGPQGSQGVTGPTG
+290 P
-305 PTGPQ
+305 
-310 GIQGVTGP
+310 
-318 TGLTGATP
+318 TGATP

-359 PTGPTGSTG
+359 PTGPTGSAG

-407 LRASPEVYNINLS
+407 LRASPEVYNMNLS